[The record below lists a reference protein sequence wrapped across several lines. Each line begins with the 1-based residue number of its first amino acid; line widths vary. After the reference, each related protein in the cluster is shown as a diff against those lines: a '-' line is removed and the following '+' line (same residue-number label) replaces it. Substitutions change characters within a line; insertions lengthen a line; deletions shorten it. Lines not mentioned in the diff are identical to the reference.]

1 MVLMNGHGGARPGAG
16 RPRQD
21 PMGKPRRRRSVYCT
35 EDELEKIRTYLR
47 LLRGGAVMKSFLE
60 SPSVGNR
67 ALVDHFVAAVDAN
80 IKSLAK
86 DNPEDNRIFIVVY
99 AAVAVIVHHV
109 AGASFRESDGGDL
122 VLEDAAGNALT
133 EISFSMIAS
142 IEGDAINL
150 FDRYNMG

>member
-1 MVLMNGHGGARPGAG
+1 
-16 RPRQD
+16 
-21 PMGKPRRRRSVYCT
+21 
-35 EDELEKIRTYLR
+35 
-47 LLRGGAVMKSFLE
+47 MKSFLE
-60 SPSVGNR
+60 PPSVGNR

-109 AGASFRESDGGDL
+109 AGASFRESDGADGGDL

-133 EISFSMIAS
+133 EIPFSMIAS